1 LRFAQITPHPRFPC
15 FQGKKAKGADP
26 AEPAPEVEQK
36 RTLGLVIVR
45 GETIVSI
52 SVEGPPPNKDD
63 EGKGLMAGPGKGVAA
78 GRGMPL
84 MPPGELDLLSRDHS
98 AERGELA
105 DHLKHCYRNVRSPR
119 YQRTTDGV
127 RSSTRWIPTWND
139 ASWIPWVSPRP
150 ELYTKLA
157 LTPFRLNSMPP
168 QGFRP
173 GFPPAGMPPG
183 FAPPPGVMPP
193 GYVSLPT

>member
-1 LRFAQITPHPRFPC
+1 MIGQMLAYDKHMNLVLAECEEFRRVKVSSYFTNRSSEIASHPC
-15 FQGKKAKGADP
+15 ILCSQGKKAKGADP

-84 MPPGELDLLSRDHS
+84 MPPGESNLPF
-98 AERGELA
+98 LA
-105 DHLKHCYRNVRSPR
+105 I
-119 YQRTTDGV
+119 T
-127 RSSTRWIPTWND
+127 
-139 ASWIPWVSPRP
+139 
-150 ELYTKLA
+150 
-157 LTPFRLNSMPP
+157 
-168 QGFRP
+168 
-173 GFPPAGMPPG
+173 
-183 FAPPPGVMPP
+183 
-193 GYVSLPT
+193 

>member
-1 LRFAQITPHPRFPC
+1 MPSHTSPLHFTS
-15 FQGKKAKGADP
+15 QGKKAKGADP

-84 MPPGELDLLSRDHS
+84 MPPGESSTVQPFGHQGKS
-98 AERGELA
+98 AHRLGTLN
-105 DHLKHCYRNVRSPR
+105 RNVRPSR
-119 YQRTTDGV
+119 YQRSTHGI
-127 RSSTRWIPTWND
+127 RSSARWLPAWND
-139 ASWIPWVSPRP
+139 ASWIPWVSWRQCD
-150 ELYTKLA
+150 ECVGSN
-157 LTPFRLNSMPP
+157 RS
-168 QGFRP
+168 R
-173 GFPPAGMPPG
+173 
-183 FAPPPGVMPP
+183 
-193 GYVSLPT
+193 VSKVCRRKASGLDSLQQVCLLDSHLLLE

>member
-1 LRFAQITPHPRFPC
+1 MLNLVNYRLKVTLNDGRAMIGQMLAYDKHMNLVLAECEEFRRVK
-15 FQGKKAKGADP
+15 GKKAKGADP

-45 GETIVSI
+45 GETVVSI

-84 MPPGELDLLSRDHS
+84 MPPGMAGPPGIS
-98 AERGELA
+98 A
-105 DHLKHCYRNVRSPR
+105 
-119 YQRTTDGV
+119 
-127 RSSTRWIPTWND
+127 
-139 ASWIPWVSPRP
+139 RP
-150 ELYTKLA
+150 MQYA
-157 LTPFRLNSMPP
+157 RPPAGFPPGMMPPGFPGMPP

-193 GYVSLPT
+193 GFPPQMRPPQ